1 MGRYDLWNLLRGKAN
16 SSTEDKF
23 AGGIAHEARFFD
35 LWLIRS
41 LLRAS
46 QLRGQIVS
54 KDFMCMPGTAAPV
67 NPADVKKRTEVGDMK
82 PQFQYGFMLY
92 MGRNDLDMNPVEAF
106 KWFTL
111 AGDRL
116 PDATAKAELL
126 KTGLYDKQIA
136 EALTSAAELRSSF
149 AR

>member
-1 MGRYDLWNLLRGKAN
+1 MRRA
-16 SSTEDKF
+16 F
-23 AGGIAHEARFFD
+23 
-35 LWLIRS
+35 LICGLS
-41 LLRAS
+41 VLFCGAS

-111 AGDRL
+111 AGIGSPMR
-116 PDATAKAELL
+116 
-126 KTGLYDKQIA
+126 QQRRNF
-136 EALTSAAELRSSF
+136 LRPGSTINK
-149 AR
+149 